1 MDHGDVRPGGVRP
14 MVVRVPVEPVEAA
27 VEADAVD
34 AAVLA
39 GDVAVRG
46 PLFGVAAQDAD
57 DKPRWRL
64 VVSVAT
70 GCPQMA
76 RDSLNSLLW
85 FRAKDEAQDRA
96 ERRALLAAI
105 ARLESEPVDELTVLG
120 TRYRIVRAEEYV
132 GMGPDG
138 IERPRPTDPEPVS
151 PNWDRGSRDGKFDEG
166 FVLDPDAPVTPA
178 QAAERLTLR
187 GMAYVGSQYPDDVLL
202 DSHRAVT
209 THPDIL
215 LLPATFKIVERTGT
229 EWKSG
234 SGLHVSAHDARKTL
248 DFSLT
253 WWEPRGRGLIPME
266 ADHTVDAR
274 SQVAEDP
281 EAGDGELAAYAE
293 AADQLRAG
301 RVNQL
306 EVLGT
311 VYRIGRVRRLVRWG
325 PDGPEG
331 PRPSDVNQQ
340 PPSRIHLPLDEDGNI
355 QYEDEGEDEDED
367 KDGGEG

>member
-27 VEADAVD
+27 MEADAVD
-34 AAVLA
+34 AAAQV
-39 GDVAVRG
+39 GEVAIRG

-57 DKPRWRL
+57 DGQRWRV
-64 VVSVAT
+64 VVSVST

-76 RDSLNSLLW
+76 RDNLNSLLW
-85 FRAKDEAQDRA
+85 FRAKDEAPDRT
-96 ERRALLAAI
+96 ERRALLTAV

-132 GMGPDG
+132 GVGPDG
-138 IERPRPTDPEPVS
+138 IEQPRPTDPEPVT
-151 PNWDRGSRDGKFDEG
+151 PNWERGSREGKIDDG

-187 GMAYVGSQYPDDVLL
+187 GMAYAGTQYPDDVLL
-202 DSHRAVT
+202 DSRQAVT

-215 LLPATFKIVERTGT
+215 LLPATFKIVERIGTG
-229 EWKSG
+229 WKSG

-266 ADHTVDAR
+266 AHPNVDAR
-274 SQVAEDP
+274 TRVAENTDTA
-281 EAGDGELAAYAE
+281 EGELAAYAE

-311 VYRIGRVRRLVRWG
+311 VYRIGRVRRLMRWG

-331 PRPSDVNQQ
+331 PRPSDVSQQ
-340 PPSRIHLPLDEDGNI
+340 APSRIHLPLDEDGNI
-355 QYEDEGEDEDED
+355 QYEHEG
-367 KDGGEG
+367 DGESDGEG